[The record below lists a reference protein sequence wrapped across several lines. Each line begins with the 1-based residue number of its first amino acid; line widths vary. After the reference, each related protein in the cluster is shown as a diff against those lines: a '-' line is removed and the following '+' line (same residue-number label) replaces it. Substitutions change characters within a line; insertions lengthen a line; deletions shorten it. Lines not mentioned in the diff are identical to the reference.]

1 MGSRYRLPK
10 SFHIH
15 INNRIPEFTLPAL
28 QALNQRSRTPWKRKH
43 DSESAPYNKIKSSE
57 KHIHK
62 RIPTFTNTLAHFHI
76 PTFFNAFFTAIT
88 HHLKINALHQ
98 PSTYNS
104 NFLIFNTQPNHPFG
118 NLSAFLRRSRGN
130 HFITALFF

>member
-1 MGSRYRLPK
+1 MGSHYRLPK

-57 KHIHK
+57 KHNKK
-62 RIPTFTNTLAHFHI
+62 RIPAFTSTLAHFHI
-76 PTFFNAFFTAIT
+76 PTFFNAFFAATT
-88 HHLKINALHQ
+88 HHLRINTLHES
-98 PSTYNS
+98 PTNNS
-104 NFLIFNTQPNHPFG
+104 NLLIFTQ
-118 NLSAFLRRSRGN
+118 
-130 HFITALFF
+130 

>member
-57 KHIHK
+57 KLIHK
-62 RIPTFTNTLAHFHI
+62 RIPTF
-76 PTFFNAFFTAIT
+76 FNALFAAIAWRLNCGNTIATICKFF
-88 HHLKINALHQ
+88 
-98 PSTYNS
+98 
-104 NFLIFNTQPNHPFG
+104 F
-118 NLSAFLRRSRGN
+118 
-130 HFITALFF
+130 